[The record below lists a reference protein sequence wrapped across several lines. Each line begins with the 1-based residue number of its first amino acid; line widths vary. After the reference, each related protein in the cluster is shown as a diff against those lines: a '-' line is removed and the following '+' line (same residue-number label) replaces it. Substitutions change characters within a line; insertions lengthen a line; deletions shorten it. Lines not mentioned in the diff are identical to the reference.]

1 MRRTDTVAS
10 IALEAPPRFKLE
22 DLTTPS
28 PPTSPTRSPLAQRYK
43 TKLSNL
49 TGLPALAEEMISTY
63 KDLRTLTA
71 LKESICFS
79 PMSSRESQE
88 FEASAH
94 TIEYLERR
102 CLSIMHSPFL
112 DPYSSSPTYGIY
124 TLFSNASLIHIM
136 IFMRES
142 PRRLPFAHILSNRIR
157 DCLDNIDLKAFQIQ
171 YPELFMWVLIMGG
184 LGGVG
189 SENQAWFAGL
199 LAIAAREAGMM
210 GLTDVILVCKDWLWT
225 KLYVDE
231 VGEGFWADFEAAQVM
246 DDTTEGEDA
255 GDMKMEID
263 GEPFGYRFSA

>member
-1 MRRTDTVAS
+1 
-10 IALEAPPRFKLE
+10 
-22 DLTTPS
+22 
-28 PPTSPTRSPLAQRYK
+28 
-43 TKLSNL
+43 
-49 TGLPALAEEMISTY
+49 
-63 KDLRTLTA
+63 
-71 LKESICFS
+71 
-79 PMSSRESQE
+79 
-88 FEASAH
+88 
-94 TIEYLERR
+94 
-102 CLSIMHSPFL
+102 
-112 DPYSSSPTYGIY
+112 
-124 TLFSNASLIHIM
+124 
-136 IFMRES
+136 
-142 PRRLPFAHILSNRIR
+142 
-157 DCLDNIDLKAFQIQ
+157 
-171 YPELFMWVLIMGG
+171 MWVLIMGG